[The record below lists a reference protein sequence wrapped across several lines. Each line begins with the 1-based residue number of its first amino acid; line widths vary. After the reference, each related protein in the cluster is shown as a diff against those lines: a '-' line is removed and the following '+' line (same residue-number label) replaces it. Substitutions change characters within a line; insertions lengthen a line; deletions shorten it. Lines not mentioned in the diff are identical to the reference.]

1 MTETQLR
8 QQVVNQI
15 KSWVGYN
22 NADGSHKKI
31 IDIYNSHKPL
41 ARGYKLRYTDA
52 WCAGTV
58 SAVAIACGLTDIM
71 PTEVGVGE
79 MIKLYQRLGRW
90 EENDAHVPR
99 LGDVIV
105 YAWSDNGVGDCT
117 VGDSHVGI
125 VTDCDGKTI
134 TATEGNMIVN
144 GVHLVGYRTIPVN
157 GRYIRGFGLPDYAS
171 KATEDEVTEETVYI
185 VKTGDTLS
193 AIAAKYGTTYQ
204 ALAAYNSI
212 VNPSLIYAGQKIRI
226 PKSGSTKTAEAPETR
241 EGVVK
246 VELNI
251 LRNGSK
257 SNQVRAMQI
266 LLIGRGYS
274 CGSMG
279 ADGDFGQRTYDAV
292 IKFQKAMGIDVDG
305 VCGSQ
310 TWTFLLTK

>member
-8 QQVVNQI
+8 RKVVNQI

-22 NADGSHKKI
+22 DADGSHKKI

-134 TATEGNMIVN
+134 TATEGNMVVN

-171 KATEDEVTEETVYI
+171 KATEEETE
-185 VKTGDTLS
+185 TPAPT
-193 AIAAKYGTTYQ
+193 
-204 ALAAYNSI
+204 
-212 VNPSLIYAGQKIRI
+212 P
-226 PKSGSTKTAEAPETR
+226 APEEPKKEDTITM
-241 EGVVK
+241 
-246 VELNI
+246 ELRMLKRGMSGND
-251 LRNGSK
+251 
-257 SNQVRAMQI
+257 VRAAMLLMKDKGYYPYTIPATDKLFGPKMEAGVRKMQAEHN
-266 LLIGRGYS
+266 LG
-274 CGSMG
+274 
-279 ADGDFGQRTYDAV
+279 
-292 IKFQKAMGIDVDG
+292 VDG
-305 VCGSQ
+305 MIGHNS
-310 TWTFLLTK
+310 WTYLLK

>member
-8 QQVVNQI
+8 RKVVNQI

-22 NADGSHKKI
+22 DADGSHKKI

-90 EENDAHVPR
+90 EENDANVPR

-134 TATEGNMIVN
+134 TATEGNMVVN

-171 KATEDEVTEETVYI
+171 KATEAEP
-185 VKTGDTLS
+185 
-193 AIAAKYGTTYQ
+193 TTP
-204 ALAAYNSI
+204 A
-212 VNPSLIYAGQKIRI
+212 PT
-226 PKSGSTKTAEAPETR
+226 PAPEEPKKEDTITM
-241 EGVVK
+241 
-246 VELNI
+246 ELRMLKRGMSGND
-251 LRNGSK
+251 
-257 SNQVRAMQI
+257 VRAAMLLMKDKGYYPWNIPATDKLFGAKMEQGLKKMQAEHG
-266 LLIGRGYS
+266 LG
-274 CGSMG
+274 
-279 ADGDFGQRTYDAV
+279 
-292 IKFQKAMGIDVDG
+292 VDG
-305 VCGSQ
+305 LLGKNS
-310 TWTFLLTK
+310 WTYLLK

>member
-1 MTETQLR
+1 MIETQLR
-8 QQVVNQI
+8 EKVVATAKAWI
-15 KSWVGYN
+15 GYN
-22 NADGSHKKI
+22 EADGSHRKI
-31 IDIYNSHKPL
+31 VDVYNSHRPL
-41 ARGYKLRYTDA
+41 ARGYALKYTDA
-52 WCAGTV
+52 WCAGFV
-58 SAVAIACGLTDIM
+58 SAVAIKLGLTDIM
-71 PTEVGVGE
+71 PTEVGVWN
-79 MIKLYQRLGRW
+79 MIELYKKLGRW
-90 EENDAHVPR
+90 KESDSYIPKP
-99 LGDVIV
+99 GDVIM
-105 YAWSDNGVGDCT
+105 YAWGDNGVGDCT
-117 VGDSHVGI
+117 GGASHVGI
-125 VTDCDGKTI
+125 VVSCDGKTI
-134 TATEGNMIVN
+134 TVIEGNKN
-144 GVHLVGYRTIPVN
+144 DAVGYREIAVN

-212 VNPSLIYAGQKIRI
+212 ANPSLIYAGQKIRI
-226 PKSGSTKTAEAPETR
+226 PKSGSTKPAEAPETR

-246 VELNI
+246 VELNK
-251 LRNGSK
+251 LWKGMK

-305 VCGSQ
+305 ICGVQ
-310 TWTFLLTK
+310 TWTCLLTK